1 MAKPALYRKYRSVSL
16 DEIVGQDHIVDILRA
31 NLKVN
36 KHAQSYLLTGPR
48 GVGKTSIAR
57 ILAYAV
63 NNIPYGENHLD
74 IIEIDAASNGSVDD
88 ARELRDRAIIAPAK
102 LPYKVYIIDEVHM
115 LSRQAFDA
123 LLKLIE
129 EPPAHAIFIMATTE
143 IDKVPAT
150 IKSRSEQYH
159 FHLVPAPIIT
169 QHLKSICEKEG
180 IEHEEEALYLLAELG
195 RGSLRDAISHL
206 DQVSSN
212 KITRANIEKTF
223 GLPPAQQIDHIISL
237 ILSGDT
243 SGLVLTLK
251 DLKNH
256 GVNTASL
263 TNSLL
268 QKLEPL
274 APGDPKLFGL
284 ITDLLEVPKSSDPDL
299 KLLAILGTFSSATPS
314 TPPEVSKSSLKK
326 ETKTKTKT
334 VPAEIPKEA
343 PVTSK
348 PTRQINWNDLI
359 TVIKETNQL
368 FAANLSRATY
378 EIDDD
383 ILTVFFAT
391 EVARKVADT
400 AKYKKLLADTV
411 KSGYGFALKVEVS
424 PILTDKQSAPE
435 SKDTASATAKKY
447 SALSAIM
454 LGGV

>member
-31 NLKVN
+31 NLKAK

-57 ILAYAV
+57 ILAYAI
-63 NNIPYGENHLD
+63 NDIPYGENHLD

-88 ARELRDRAIIAPAK
+88 ARELRDRAVIAPAK
-102 LPYKVYIIDEVHM
+102 LPYKIYIIDEVHM

-159 FHLVPAPIIT
+159 FHLVPAPTIT
-169 QHLKSICEKEG
+169 QHLQSICEKEG
-180 IEHEEEALYLLAELG
+180 IEHEEEALHLLAELG

-206 DQVSSN
+206 DQVSAD

-223 GLPPAQQIDHIISL
+223 GLPPAQQIDHIINL
-237 ILSGDT
+237 VLSGGV
-243 SGLVLTLK
+243 SELVLTLK

-256 GVNTASL
+256 GVSTTSL

-268 QKLEPL
+268 QQLEPL
-274 APGDPKLFGL
+274 APSDPKLFGL
-284 ITDLLEVPKSSDPDL
+284 ITDLLEVSKSSDPDL
-299 KLLAILGTFSSATPS
+299 KLLAILGTFSSAVPS
-314 TPPEVSKSSLKK
+314 APLEVPKPSPRK
-326 ETKTKTKT
+326 EIKTKTKT
-334 VPAEIPKEA
+334 VPAEVSKES

-383 ILTVFFAT
+383 MITVFFAT

-400 AKYKKLLADTV
+400 AKYKKLLADTI

-424 PILTDKQSAPE
+424 PTLTNNKQPIPE
-435 SKDTASATAKKY
+435 LKDASFITAKKY
-447 SALSAIM
+447 ATLSTIM
-454 LGGV
+454 GL